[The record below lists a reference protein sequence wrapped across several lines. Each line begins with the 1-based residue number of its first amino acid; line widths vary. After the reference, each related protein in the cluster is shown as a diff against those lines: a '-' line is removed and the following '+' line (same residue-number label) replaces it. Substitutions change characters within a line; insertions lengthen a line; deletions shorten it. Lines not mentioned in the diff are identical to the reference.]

1 MRHKTFALLTATI
14 VLISF
19 FLIGVFNFVVDPY
32 GKNHFCNASFNL
44 IKATQDE
51 RVQKFNLIKN
61 NPTASSF
68 IFGSSRSLRLNP
80 AIVEKIT
87 HTETL
92 NIGFSSGTVDE
103 YLLYIRYL
111 IDTRKVDTIIIGIDL
126 FSYSEGFR
134 PNGIIPEELSERY
147 DIKTNKPIENYF
159 SFTMLKHSLDTIIN
173 NFAEK
178 KEFDRIGHKG
188 EGIFYDYLEAS
199 KAGDQEFKKYIEK
212 NVLHKKAR
220 WNASTDT
227 LSKNRLNELQ
237 KIKIL
242 CNQKNINLY
251 LFMSPLWIK
260 QITMKNNKFEGQK
273 NLLRYIA
280 TNISPIWDYNAFSH
294 LNTDP
299 YLYHDSFH
307 YGNKIADSILTELLT
322 HQPMDQTLKGILV
335 TPDNI
340 DKYIQMVER
349 KEQAYKKKL

>member
-1 MRHKTFALLTATI
+1 MKYKAFAFLTTTI

-19 FLIGVFNFVVDPY
+19 VFIGLFNYIVDPY
-32 GKNHFCNASFNL
+32 GQNHYWDAPFNT

-80 AIVEKIT
+80 AVVEELT
-87 HTETL
+87 HTKTL
-92 NIGFSSGTVDE
+92 NLGFASGTVDE

-111 IDTRKVDTIIIGIDL
+111 IDTRKVDNIIIGIDL

-134 PNGIIPEELSERY
+134 PNGILPEELSNRY
-147 DIKTNKPIENYF
+147 HVNSDKPLGNYF
-159 SFTMLKHSLDTIIN
+159 SYKMFRHSLGTIIN
-173 NFAEK
+173 NLATK
-178 KEFDRIGHKG
+178 KELDRIGING

-199 KAGDQEFKKYIEK
+199 KAGDQQLKNYIDK
-212 NVLHKKAR
+212 NVINKKAR
-220 WNASTDT
+220 WNASTNT
-227 LSKNRLNELQ
+227 LSNNRLNELR
-237 KIKIL
+237 KIKQL
-242 CNQKNINLY
+242 CDQKQIKLY

-280 TNISPIWDYNAFSH
+280 TNVSPIWDYNAFTH

-307 YGNKIADSILTELLT
+307 YGNKIADSILTELFT
-322 HQPMDQTLKGILV
+322 HQSMDKTLKGSLV
-335 TPDNI
+335 TPTNI
-340 DKYIQMVER
+340 DEYIRIVEQ
-349 KEQAYKKKL
+349 KERAYKK